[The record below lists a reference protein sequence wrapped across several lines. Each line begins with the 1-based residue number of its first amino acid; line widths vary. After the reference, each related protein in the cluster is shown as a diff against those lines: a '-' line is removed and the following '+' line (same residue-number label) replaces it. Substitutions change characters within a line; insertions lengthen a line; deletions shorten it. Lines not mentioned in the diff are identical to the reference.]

1 MAQRSPARPVHSRR
15 VHVRVHP
22 MKQRRARPV
31 RRLLAFLILLTAL
44 GLAARAYVLQIYAP
58 GLQIE
63 AQHIPLIVHQEL
75 DQHGAQYTNLS
86 AISPTLQHAIIA
98 VEDHRFYAH
107 PGIDP
112 IGLVR
117 AAIVNVQAKH
127 VDQGGSTLEEQLAKL
142 TIVHQNDTIHEKLRT
157 MGLAWAIDQQFSKAQ
172 VLELYLNAAYYGQ
185 GAYGAAAAA
194 RVYFGVNAADL
205 SVPQS
210 AFLAAL
216 PQAPTVYGAHPTSQ
230 AVVDRVT
237 AVLNDMVA
245 QQFITTG
252 EYQAAMN
259 TRLHFAFP
267 NP

>member
-1 MAQRSPARPVHSRR
+1 MAERFPARPVHARR
-15 VHVRVHP
+15 VHVQAHP
-22 MKQRRARPV
+22 VQPRRANPV
-31 RRLLAFLILLTAL
+31 RRLLVFLVLIIGL

-63 AQHIPLIVHQEL
+63 AQHIPLIVRAEL
-75 DQHGAQYTNLS
+75 SQNGASYTNLG
-86 AISPTLQHAIIA
+86 AISPKLQHAIIA
-98 VEDHRFYAH
+98 VEDHRFYTH

-142 TIVHQNDTIHEKLRT
+142 TIVHQNDTLHEKLRT

-185 GAYGAAAAA
+185 GAYGASAAAH
-194 RVYFGVNAADL
+194 VYFGANVADL
-205 SVPQS
+205 TVPQA

-216 PQAPTVYGAHPTSQ
+216 PQAPTLYGSHPTSQ
-230 AVVDRVT
+230 TVTDRVS

-245 QQFITTG
+245 QQFITSV
-252 EYQAAMN
+252 EYQTAMN

>member
-1 MAQRSPARPVHSRR
+1 MAERSPARPVHSRR
-15 VHVRVHP
+15 VHVQAHP
-22 MKQRRARPV
+22 VKQRRANPL
-31 RRLLAFLILLTAL
+31 RRLLVFLVLIIAL

-58 GLQIE
+58 GLQVE
-63 AQHIPLIVHQEL
+63 AQHIPLIVRTEL
-75 DQHGAQYTNLS
+75 NQNGASYTDLD
-86 AISPTLQHAIIA
+86 AISPNLQHAIIA
-98 VEDHRFYAH
+98 VEDHRFYTH

-142 TIVHQNDTIHEKLRT
+142 TIVHQNDTLHQKLRT

-185 GAYGAAAAA
+185 GAYGAASAAH
-194 RVYFGVNAADL
+194 VYFGANVGDL
-205 SVPQS
+205 TVLQA

-216 PQAPTVYGAHPTSQ
+216 PQAPTLYGAHPTSQ
-230 AVVDRVT
+230 TVVDRVT

-245 QQFITTG
+245 QQYITTA
-252 EYQAAMN
+252 EYQSAMN
-259 TRLHFAFP
+259 TRLRFALP